1 MLQWRK
7 HLAICIIVLKHSSFE
22 DLKWSVNEMKFALL
36 ISYTCSLLA
45 QKPAFIE
52 HLLMYTH
59 DHHTGTKLESLKEKG
74 QNTKIVK
81 I

>member
-1 MLQWRK
+1 
-7 HLAICIIVLKHSSFE
+7 
-22 DLKWSVNEMKFALL
+22 MKFALL

-52 HLLMYTH
+52 HLLVYTH